1 MTNDWTR
8 GVVALDNDGRALRGK
23 DGVDRSVSAE
33 SLRVLFPV
41 GAVVSVV
48 VISHR
53 QATMGQHRTVLTVL
67 AAQDGSARNVSGMVA
82 SVTGGGRTGGTHG
95 EPSRAIVRGYGRA
108 DHAAHALVADLAV
121 RIWGS
126 STDLRPAVI

>member
-1 MTNDWTR
+1 MAATLND
-8 GVVALDNDGRALRGK
+8 DGR
-23 DGVDRSVSAE
+23 VTSVSAE

-53 QATMGQHRTVLTVL
+53 QTTVGQHRTVLAVL

-95 EPSRAIVRGYGRA
+95 EPSRAIVKGYGRA

-121 RIWGS
+121 RLYGA
-126 STDLRPAVI
+126 STALTPVVI